1 MTKFSLALGAFA
13 FCAAPALAQNEQL
26 HFLSRYTTGLGTA
39 NAEIAAFDASSNRM
53 FCVNGGNSS
62 VDIVDLSNAASP
74 ALVTRLSIAQLFGDA
89 EASAAPNSVAA
100 SNGLI
105 AVAIERKEPSGR
117 HKPGRI
123 AFFNPAGALIDVA
136 TTGYLPD
143 MVTFSPD
150 GRFALTANEGEPTG
164 DYSFDAEGSVSIVDC
179 TKVRLALANPSQA
192 ASYALTAADVKLATF
207 GRFNSMVTSLRAA
220 GVRIYGPNATVAQD
234 LEPEYITVPQGSI
247 YAYVTL
253 QENNAVAMVNMLTGV
268 VARIMPLGYKD
279 WSLSAF
285 DASDRDFAIK
295 IQSWPVYGM
304 YQPDAIVSFR
314 IGTSTYF
321 LTANEGDARDYSAF
335 KEEKRVKDLTLDPTA
350 FPNAATLRLDQN
362 LGRLTVTDKLGNPDN
377 DGDFDQLYTLGGRS
391 FTIYRAGNSGTL
403 TRIYDSG
410 DQLEQITAQLV
421 PSRFNGDPVF
431 DTRSDNKGP
440 EPEGAAVGVVN
451 GRTYAFVCLER
462 TNGVMMFDVSNPNTP
477 VFRSYL
483 NTSTVSGS
491 SQSGD
496 VSPEGLVFVP
506 AAQSPSGNALVL
518 SSNELSGTVAIYE
531 VR

>member
-1 MTKFSLALGAFA
+1 
-13 FCAAPALAQNEQL
+13 
-26 HFLSRYTTGLGTA
+26 
-39 NAEIAAFDASSNRM
+39 
-53 FCVNGGNSS
+53 
-62 VDIVDLSNAASP
+62 
-74 ALVTRLSIAQLFGDA
+74 
-89 EASAAPNSVAA
+89 
-100 SNGLI
+100 
-105 AVAIERKEPSGR
+105 
-117 HKPGRI
+117 
-123 AFFNPAGALIDVA
+123 
-136 TTGYLPD
+136 

-164 DYSFDAEGSVSIVDC
+164 DYTFDAEGSVTIVDC

-192 ASYALTAADVKLATF
+192 ASYALTTMDVKLATF
-207 GRFNSMVTSLRAA
+207 GRFNPLIADLRNA

-234 LEPEYITVPQGSI
+234 LEPEYVTIPQGSI

-253 QENNAVAMVNMLTGV
+253 QENNAVAMVNMLTGT
-268 VARIMPLGYKD
+268 VARIMPLGFKD
-279 WSLSAF
+279 WSLSAL
-285 DASDRDFAIK
+285 DASDRDTAIN
-295 IQSWPVYGM
+295 IQAWPVFGM

-314 IGTSTYF
+314 VGTSNYF

-335 KEEKRVKDLTLDPTA
+335 KEEKRVKDLSLDPTA
-350 FPNAATLRLDQN
+350 FPNAASLKLEPN
-362 LGRLTVTDKLGNPDN
+362 LGRLNVTNKLGDSDG
-377 DGDFDQLYTLGGRS
+377 DGDFDQLYALGGRS

-483 NTSTVSGS
+483 NTSTFSGN

-496 VSPEGLVFVP
+496 VGPEGLSFVS
-506 AAQSPSGNALVL
+506 AAQSPSGNALIL
-518 SSNELSGTVAIYE
+518 SANEVSGTVAIYE